1 MLAVLVN
8 VDEKDSFKGKILQL
22 FSGSVAVKY
31 AVAMGMRVVT
41 VVAPNDK
48 VIERDAFGERER
60 EKKRTVF
67 FFFDS

>member
-48 VIERDAFGERER
+48 VIERDAFGERAR
-60 EKKRTVF
+60 KKANCF
-67 FFFDS
+67 LFL